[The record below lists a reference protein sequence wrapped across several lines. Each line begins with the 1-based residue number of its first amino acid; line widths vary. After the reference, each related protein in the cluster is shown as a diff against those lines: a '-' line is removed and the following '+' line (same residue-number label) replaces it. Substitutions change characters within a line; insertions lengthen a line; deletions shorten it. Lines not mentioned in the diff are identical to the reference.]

1 MRAVV
6 LVLALVFVG
15 LAACRRDGTIIG
27 DFVQS
32 LPGYDLSV
40 LDGTGRHDFLRIV
53 NSELCPCGHPHHVG
67 RCIASQAKCED
78 SHRMARFAIR
88 RLRAGDSLSRV
99 ILMLDRV
106 FQQSDKPAE
115 IPLDGAPIRGN
126 PQAPVTL
133 VEFAS
138 FACPHCARLAP
149 VLERLVKEFEGKVR
163 VAFKHAPLTR
173 HPRAMLAAQAA
184 VAAQNQGKFWEMYD
198 ALFRNQRTFDR
209 QKILLIASALGMNL
223 ERFTRDLEA
232 ASTKAR
238 IEADRK
244 LARKLRI
251 PGTPALFVAGRQVLG
266 RLRFENLRD
275 YVDIALDRGPG
286 TVAAAA
292 K

>member
-1 MRAVV
+1 MRARA
-6 LVLALVFVG
+6 LVLALVLVG
-15 LAACRRDGTIIG
+15 ITACRRDSTIIG

-40 LDGTGRHDFLRIV
+40 LDGTGRHAFLRII

-67 RCIASQAKCED
+67 RCITNRAKCED

-88 RLRAGDSLSRV
+88 RLRAGDGLSRV

-115 IPLDGAPIRGN
+115 IPLDGAPFRGN
-126 PQAPVTL
+126 PQAAVTL
-133 VEFAS
+133 VEFAD
-138 FACPHCARLAP
+138 FECPHCARLAP
-149 VLERLVKEFEGKVR
+149 VLERVVKEFDGKVR
-163 VAFKHAPLTR
+163 LAFKHAPLSR

-184 VAAQNQGKFWEMYD
+184 IAAQNQGKFWEMYD
-198 ALFRNQRTFDR
+198 ALFRNQRILDR
-209 QKILLIASALGMNL
+209 QKVLLIASALGMNL
-223 ERFTRDLEA
+223 ERFIRDLEA
-232 ASTKAR
+232 ASTRAR

-266 RLRFENLRD
+266 KLRFENLRD
-275 YVDIALDRGPG
+275 YVDIALDRGPAA
-286 TVAAAA
+286 VAAA